1 MKPKRNNRGFSIA
14 EVVVAMVVVTIVSFA
29 TLSVILS
36 ANLSTDRSLRHQQ
49 AQFYAEDA
57 VGCFVL
63 AGSEGEFKSYLV
75 GALGLEN
82 VVDIASGSGI
92 TRITLNDGNIL
103 EYSLDNNKLTLYIR
117 DSEGKTVAHAE
128 YTKR

>member
-63 AGSEGEFKSYLV
+63 AESEEEFKSYLA
-75 GALGLEN
+75 GALGLKN
-82 VVDIASGSGI
+82 VDNIAPDSD
-92 TRITLNDGNIL
+92 ITLNDGNIL
-103 EYSLDNNKLTLYIR
+103 KYSLLNNNKTLTLYIR

>member
-63 AGSEGEFKSYLV
+63 AGSEVEFKSYLA

-82 VVDIASGSGI
+82 VDNIAPDSD
-92 TRITLNDGNIL
+92 ITLNDGNIL
-103 EYSLDNNKLTLYIR
+103 EYSLLNNNKTLTLSIR